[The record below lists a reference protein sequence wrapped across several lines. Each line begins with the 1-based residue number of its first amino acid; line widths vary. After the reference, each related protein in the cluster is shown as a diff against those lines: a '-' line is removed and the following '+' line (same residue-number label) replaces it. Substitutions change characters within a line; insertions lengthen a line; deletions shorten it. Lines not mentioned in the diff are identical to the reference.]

1 MPKQARPCIDQ
12 VTIPSE
18 ESAVTSKVCSVKRL
32 RRLGYVAVSLF
43 WVEMLSC
50 RVCGVDLSVC
60 CRLQTPRNGIDFDM
74 HSCFLLKELRS
85 LYATHWVAPIVW
97 PYKHDG
103 FLRSCDFH
111 SFSDVFP
118 ASPASEFSPYIMIV
132 TVSGDPYSP
141 DVTDVHLPKNFREF
155 AGCARCGREAMDDCW
170 AMGAMMDYDS
180 QAVTGTTHLACV
192 YCATYQ
198 AIADFLQP
206 NWWKMLQIEVG
217 NVALM
222 FDSTKST
229 TAKYTKNLASITCM
243 YATILL
249 WICSSYMF
257 TQLSQLQCFRLSTDA
272 SMCFGA
278 GGCLEDEE
286 QWK

>member
-32 RRLGYVAVSLF
+32 RRLG
-43 WVEMLSC
+43 
-50 RVCGVDLSVC
+50 
-60 CRLQTPRNGIDFDM
+60 LQTPRNGIDFDM

-118 ASPASEFSPYIMIV
+118 ASPASEFSPCIMIV

-155 AGCARCGREAMDDCW
+155 AGCASPFMVED
-170 AMGAMMDYDS
+170 
-180 QAVTGTTHLACV
+180 
-192 YCATYQ
+192 ATNRGV
-198 AIADFLQP
+198 A
-206 NWWKMLQIEVG
+206 WKTRSNG
-217 NVALM
+217 NECKHNAPVP
-222 FDSTKST
+222 
-229 TAKYTKNLASITCM
+229 
-243 YATILL
+243 
-249 WICSSYMF
+249 
-257 TQLSQLQCFRLSTDA
+257 
-272 SMCFGA
+272 A
-278 GGCLEDEE
+278 GCYHIISD
-286 QWK
+286 